1 MKKFAFLM
9 MTVIISVATLFVAP
23 SANAASRQA
32 PESSLISLVPDV
44 MVIEQTATLSNGN
57 TVTIYY
63 KKSGNI
69 CEVYSDNDLK
79 GYNVNDLVSLQA
91 TSFRVVSQPK
101 GKLVY
106 KTTVAKAGKIIKSL
120 VNTYL

>member
-1 MKKFAFLM
+1 MKKIAFM
-9 MTVIISVATLFVAP
+9 MMSVIIAAVALFAAP
-23 SANAASRQA
+23 TANAASQEA
-32 PESSLISLVPDV
+32 PKTSLLTLVPDV
-44 MVIEQTATLSNGN
+44 LVIEQTAILGNGN
-57 TVTIYY
+57 TVTVYY
-63 KKSGNI
+63 KKSGDM
-69 CEVYSDNDLK
+69 CEVYSNDDLK
-79 GYNVNDLVSLQA
+79 GYNVNDLVSLQS

>member
-23 SANAASRQA
+23 SANAATRQA
-32 PESSLISLVPDV
+32 PESSLLTLVPDV

-63 KKSGNI
+63 KKNGNI

-101 GKLVY
+101 GKLLY
-106 KTTVAKAGKIIKSL
+106 KTTVAKA
-120 VNTYL
+120 